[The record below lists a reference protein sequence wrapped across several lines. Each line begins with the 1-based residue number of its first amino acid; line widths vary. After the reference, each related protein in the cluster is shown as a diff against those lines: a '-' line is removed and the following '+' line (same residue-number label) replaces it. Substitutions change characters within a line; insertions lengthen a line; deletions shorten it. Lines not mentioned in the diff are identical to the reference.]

1 MLQSTSVPYLGIL
14 KVPCHS
20 LNMVFDVSM
29 GSCVETGAHPD
40 FPKHTVR
47 LQETADV
54 ALCLQPCAKI
64 FVFFIFQCKTV
75 PC

>member
-1 MLQSTSVPYLGIL
+1 
-14 KVPCHS
+14 
-20 LNMVFDVSM
+20 MVFEVSM

-40 FPKHTVR
+40 FPKHTLY

-64 FVFFIFQCKTV
+64 FVFCLPMQNGALLSLPRTWQEVQVTCHDIT
-75 PC
+75 